1 MAELTY
7 DPTPADQGE
16 FNESELEAL
25 KVGEAQAEA
34 ESKKLAG
41 KFEDAEQL
49 EKAYLELQ
57 SKLGEKESEEASEP
71 EEKAEPEEGED
82 SVGKA
87 FFDTLESE
95 IGKGE
100 ISEES
105 WKQIENMNPREL
117 TEKFIEWN
125 GAEYEDLSEAQVV
138 ALKQSVGGDKAY
150 DELMQWSNEN
160 LPEQYVEAFDGIVES
175 GDVATIELVLS
186 GLVANY
192 QNSNG
197 YEGRMATGKQAVSK
211 SDVFRSQAE
220 VVAAMNDPRY
230 DNDPAYR
237 SDVFNRLERS
247 NLEY

>member
-57 SKLGEKESEEASEP
+57 SKLGEKESAETSESEEQ
-71 EEKAEPEEGED
+71 EKPAEDDGE
-82 SVGKA
+82 VGKA
-87 FFDTLESE
+87 FFDALEKE
-95 IGKGE
+95 ISSGE
-100 ISEES
+100 ISEDS
-105 WKQIENMNPREL
+105 WKQIEQMDPRQL

-125 GAEYEDLSEAQVV
+125 GAEFEDLSEAQVV

-150 DELMQWSNEN
+150 DDLMKWSNEN

-197 YEGRMATGKQAVSK
+197 YEGRMTTGKQAANK
-211 SDVFRSQAE
+211 AEVFRSQAE

-237 SDVFNRLERS
+237 ADVFNRLERS